1 MKTKNYRICIS
12 VTIALVSVL
21 TLNIANAETLR
32 AITIEQNASYALD
45 TDSIVQSNGK
55 TAFSVQTIY
64 TTRMKAP
71 NGADYT
77 KANNTFLADCK
88 AKTQALTGVN
98 LMDGSGKVVYSYT
111 PTVNEA
117 PMISPE
123 RNSLD
128 DKIMQTTCKLK

>member
-1 MKTKNYRICIS
+1 
-12 VTIALVSVL
+12 
-21 TLNIANAETLR
+21 
-32 AITIEQNASYALD
+32 
-45 TDSIVQSNGK
+45 
-55 TAFSVQTIY
+55 
-64 TTRMKAP
+64 MKAP

-77 KANNTFLADCK
+77 KATNTFLADCK
-88 AKTQALTGVN
+88 AKTQALTGVS

-117 PMISPE
+117 PMIAPE

>member
-1 MKTKNYRICIS
+1 MKTKKFRICIS
-12 VTIALVSVL
+12 GAIALVSAL
-21 TLNIANAETLR
+21 TLNIAQAETLR
-32 AITIEQNASYALD
+32 AIAVEQHGSYALD

-77 KANNTFLADCK
+77 KATNTFLADCK
-88 AKTQALTGVN
+88 AKTQALTGVS
-98 LMDGSGKVVYSYT
+98 LMEGSGKVVYSYT

-117 PMISPE
+117 PMIAPE

-128 DKIMQTTCKLK
+128 AKIMQTTCKLK